1 MGLGLFR
8 KRKKTR
14 LADGTKVVTVTDRKG
29 TVRKQKIVRPSG
41 IKEKQKYN
49 KAGDLHTAK
58 LKGPGI
64 RRTKLDVKNSSV
76 TLGKS
81 QGYQWAANPN
91 KKSLK
96 TTTPKTNTTKKTT
109 PTTKVVIND
118 GGKKTNLNT
127 NVSTNTNKNTNKN
140 NKPKSVSFGEAY
152 SKQRKSNLANKIAMI
167 GDSRGYFKWTNPKD
181 GVERTYNTESKEEK
195 TKRLAKKKAGGSVKG
210 TGKWAG
216 KNVPGMRYD

>member
-64 RRTKLDVKNSSV
+64 KKQKLDVKNSSV
-76 TLGKS
+76 ALSNVKG
-81 QGYQWAANPN
+81 GYQWAANPN

-96 TTTPKTNTTKKTT
+96 TTPKKNTTKKTTT

-118 GGKKTNLNT
+118 GSKKTNLNA
-127 NVSTNTNKNTNKN
+127 NKNANT
-140 NKPKSVSFGEAY
+140 
-152 SKQRKSNLANKIAMI
+152 NKIAMI
-167 GDSRGYFKWTNPKD
+167 GDSKGYFKWTNPKD
-181 GVERTYNTESKEEK
+181 GVEKTYNTESKEEK

-210 TGKWAG
+210 IGKWAG
-216 KNVPGMRYD
+216 KNVPGMRKGS

>member
-64 RRTKLDVKNSSV
+64 KKQKLDVKNSSV
-76 TLGKS
+76 ALSNVKG
-81 QGYQWAANPN
+81 GYQWAANPN

-96 TTTPKTNTTKKTT
+96 TTPKKNTTKKTTT

-118 GGKKTNLNT
+118 GSKKTNLNA
-127 NVSTNTNKNTNKN
+127 NKNANTNKNT

-167 GDSRGYFKWTNPKD
+167 GDSKGYFKWTNPKD
-181 GVERTYNTESKEEK
+181 GVEKTYNTESKEEK

-210 TGKWAG
+210 IGKWAG
-216 KNVPGMRYD
+216 KNVPGMRKGS

>member
-1 MGLGLFR
+1 MSAILSQQCDECKMPFWKTEDGEYILKVK
-8 KRKKTR
+8 KR
-14 LADGTKVVTVTDRKG
+14 
-29 TVRKQKIVRPSG
+29 
-41 IKEKQKYN
+41 
-49 KAGDLHTAK
+49 HTPK
-58 LKGPGI
+58 
-64 RRTKLDVKNSSV
+64 TKLDVKNSSV

-216 KNVPGMRYD
+216 KNVPGMRYDQ